1 MSFQMNGHK
10 FRAHV
15 PLVPE
20 PLEGDDGPISR
31 QLRQERAIPFVY
43 DVVADGQAL
52 VFEWVISSVE
62 DYSAGADSF
71 LNMPGTTKELFPG
84 CTREEYEAPFIVNF
98 LQTAF
103 TCPTVFRDAKVNTI
117 LRRASYIMP
126 CII

>member
-52 VFEWVISSVE
+52 VFVWVISSVLM
-62 DYSAGADSF
+62 Y
-71 LNMPGTTKELFPG
+71 MIW
-84 CTREEYEAPFIVNF
+84 RI
-98 LQTAF
+98 
-103 TCPTVFRDAKVNTI
+103 
-117 LRRASYIMP
+117 
-126 CII
+126 